1 MPNYEILL
9 TTNKYFVN
17 EITLFH
23 LRVEITIVM
32 ATRFMQLDTLKLY
45 FKSERNNNNVSI
57 RSKMSF

>member
-45 FKSERNNNNVSI
+45 FKSERNNNNVSF
-57 RSKMSF
+57 RLKMSF